1 MNKLIAI
8 GCGSTLMGIGING
21 FILPQ
26 HILNGGFIGLALL
39 LKYTAGFQ
47 VGFSIICLSAPVFI
61 MAFFYNKIYF
71 LNSLMGM
78 LLSSLL
84 IDRMFPLQKLF
95 QVPIWGSACIGG
107 ALIGAGV
114 GIMMRYNT
122 CVGGLDLLALLMSKW
137 FRFNPGLLMIFL
149 DAIIITAGMVLLQ
162 DPYLLFSFVTILIAG
177 TVTALLTSYQSVD
190 LFLP

>member
-47 VGFSIICLSAPVFI
+47 VGLTIICLSAPIFL
-61 MAFFYNKIYF
+61 MALHYNKLYF
-71 LNSLMGM
+71 FNSLMGM

-84 IDRMFPLQKLF
+84 IEGMFPLQWLF
-95 QVPIWGSACIGG
+95 HLPIWISACIGG
-107 ALIGAGV
+107 AFIGTGV
-114 GIMMRYNT
+114 GLMMRYNT

-137 FRFNPGLLMIFL
+137 FRFNPGLLMIIL
-149 DAIIITAGMVLLQ
+149 DAIIITTGMILLK

-177 TVTALLTSYQSVD
+177 IVTALLTSYQSVN
-190 LFLP
+190 LFLS